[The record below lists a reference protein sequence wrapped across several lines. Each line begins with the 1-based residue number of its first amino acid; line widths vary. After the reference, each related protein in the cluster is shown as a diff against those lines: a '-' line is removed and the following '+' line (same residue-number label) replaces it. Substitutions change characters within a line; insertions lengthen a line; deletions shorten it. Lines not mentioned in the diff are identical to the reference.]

1 MAERGIILSYEA
13 VQYWRRKFGRA
24 YAKRLRHRRPRHG
37 DDSPLDDEVFL
48 TTWREITGSA
58 LVV

>member
-24 YAKRLRHRRPRHG
+24 YAKRLRRRRPRHG
-37 DDSPLDDEVFL
+37 DDWPLDEVFL

>member
-1 MAERGIILSYEA
+1 MVEPDIILTYEA

-24 YAKRLRHRRPRHG
+24 YAKRLRRRRPRHG
-37 DDSPLDDEVFL
+37 DDWPLDEVFL

>member
-1 MAERGIILSYEA
+1 MAAHGIVLTYEA
-13 VQYWRRKFGRA
+13 VQYRRRKFGWA
-24 YAKRLRHRRPRHG
+24 YAKRLRRRRPRHG
-37 DDSPLDDEVFL
+37 DDWPLDEAFL

>member
-1 MAERGIILSYEA
+1 MVERDIILTYEA

-24 YAKRLRHRRPRHG
+24 YTKRLHRRRPRHG
-37 DDSPLDDEVFL
+37 DDWPLDEVFL

>member
-1 MAERGIILSYEA
+1 MMERDLILTYGA

-24 YAKRLRHRRPRHG
+24 YAKRLRRQRPRHG
-37 DDSPLDDEVFL
+37 ANWPLDEVFL
-48 TTWREITGSA
+48 TTWRELTGSA

>member
-1 MAERGIILSYEA
+1 MAEHGIILTYEV
-13 VQYWRRKFGRA
+13 VQYWRRKFGQA
-24 YAKRLRHRRPRHG
+24 YVKRLRRRRPRHE
-37 DDSPLDDEVFL
+37 DDWPLDEAFL